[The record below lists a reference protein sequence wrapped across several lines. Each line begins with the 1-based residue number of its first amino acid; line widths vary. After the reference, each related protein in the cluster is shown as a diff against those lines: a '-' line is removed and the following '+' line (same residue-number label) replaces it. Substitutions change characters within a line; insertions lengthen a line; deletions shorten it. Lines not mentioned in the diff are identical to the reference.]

1 MPLTLIVKFWLFK
14 LANVLVVLTD
24 SDVVNWMVMTSPA
37 LAKFECRFDEVVVT
51 DPATTDAGIVS
62 VS

>member
-1 MPLTLIVKFWLFK
+1 MSKG
-14 LANVLVVLTD
+14 
-24 SDVVNWMVMTSPA
+24 SDEENWIVMTSPA

-62 VS
+62 KFNNKTNKIYNKINYKN